1 MLRVMVL
8 RQAANRTKGKKA
20 NLVCDSNFEVIVLLL
35 LGHEG
40 GAPMIRLDNVSP
52 QYITDEK
59 GKKKSVI
66 LPISKFQELIEDI
79 EDLAA
84 VAERRDEPTMSHKK
98 FLAELKDDGL
108 I

>member
-1 MLRVMVL
+1 
-8 RQAANRTKGKKA
+8 
-20 NLVCDSNFEVIVLLL
+20 
-35 LGHEG
+35 
-40 GAPMIRLDNVSP
+40 MIRLDNVRP

-66 LPISKFQELIEDI
+66 LSISKFQELIEDI

-84 VAERRDEPTMSHKK
+84 IAERRDEPTVSHEEI
-98 FLAELKDDGL
+98 LNGLRNDGL